1 MPRLPED
8 QDSHWEV
15 VFSTTLLY
23 KAEIIKGMLE
33 EEGIQAVIVNKQD
46 SSYIAFGE
54 IELFVPRENVLDAKQ
69 IMERAASDE

>member
-15 VFSTTLLY
+15 VFSTNLLY

-33 EEGIQAVIVNKQD
+33 EEGIQSVIVNKQD

-54 IELFVPRENVLDAKQ
+54 IELFIQREDILNAKQ
-69 IMERAASDE
+69 IMERAVTDE